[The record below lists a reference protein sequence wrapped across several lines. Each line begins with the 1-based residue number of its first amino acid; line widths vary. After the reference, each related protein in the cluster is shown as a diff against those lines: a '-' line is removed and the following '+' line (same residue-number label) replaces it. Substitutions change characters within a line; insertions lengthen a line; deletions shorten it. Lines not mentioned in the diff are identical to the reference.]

1 MSTYREL
8 VYLVLDE
15 LKLVS
20 DDSTFT
26 EDHVVFLLNRYRTFL
41 LK

>member
-15 LKLVS
+15 LEGNP
-20 DDSTFT
+20 T
-26 EDHVVFLLNRYRTFL
+26 ECWEFLNNNT
-41 LK
+41 KMG